1 MSRFRGQ
8 FEAILAALSFGTT
21 PILVKKGLRGGLHPF
36 YGVTIA
42 IGTALLVNILFVF
55 LSGQW
60 RKSFP
65 LNQRGLLLVALAAGC
80 NTAAALTY
88 FGAMSLWK
96 GFAGRSDLLH
106 LPFVYDFG
114 GLFLFEGK

>member
-1 MSRFRGQ
+1 MNLSIIPSILC
-8 FEAILAALSFGTT
+8 AIAWGLQAIFLKMALRDN
-21 PILVKKGLRGGLHPF
+21 PL
-36 YGVTIA
+36 YGVAIA

-65 LNQRGLLLVALAAGC
+65 LNQRGLLFVALAAGC
-80 NTAAALTY
+80 NTAAAFTY